1 MSFGDVK
8 LGHGARARS
17 VRRRPTTAIVKII
30 NPRPPRNDMAQQK
43 KAPAPKLRGYACR
56 FLA

>member
-43 KAPAPKLRGYACR
+43 KPRRRSSGAMHVD